1 MSQNHEKILD
11 STKDQ
16 LKEKENLDIILSSN
30 TESYQIMKNQK
41 KKPEKKCVINY
52 EEIKN
57 DDYLPPNPKRRRR
70 SNSIDLYKKNQRN
83 NERKKRLNKECSK
96 NLMQNNLNIASDEK
110 ENDIPNNQR
119 KSNKDLNDCKS
130 KKVSFPKNF
139 VTFIDVESYKQF
151 NIENTSKDPFE
162 DMEFLNN
169 IHNKYNININTNDNK
184 NEVDEGKERVTSSC
198 LIF

>member
-1 MSQNHEKILD
+1 
-11 STKDQ
+11 
-16 LKEKENLDIILSSN
+16 
-30 TESYQIMKNQK
+30 
-41 KKPEKKCVINY
+41 
-52 EEIKN
+52 
-57 DDYLPPNPKRRRR
+57 
-70 SNSIDLYKKNQRN
+70 
-83 NERKKRLNKECSK
+83 
-96 NLMQNNLNIASDEK
+96 MQNNLNIASNEK

-119 KSNKDLNDCKS
+119 KSNKDLNDCKN

-184 NEVDEGKERVTSSC
+184 NEVDEGKERVTCSC